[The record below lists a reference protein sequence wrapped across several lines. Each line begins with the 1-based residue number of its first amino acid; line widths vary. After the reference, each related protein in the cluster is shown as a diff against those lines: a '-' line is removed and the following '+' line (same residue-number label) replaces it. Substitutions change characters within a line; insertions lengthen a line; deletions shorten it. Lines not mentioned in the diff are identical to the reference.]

1 MCASNLTE
9 EEKSAQLR
17 SKSINAQL
25 RKDGKN
31 PSVKLLLLGTGE
43 MGHTEETGLARAS
56 FGLEICQEM
65 KAKLEN
71 LL

>member
-31 PSVKLLLLGTGE
+31 PSVKLLLLGTGG
-43 MGHTEETGLARAS
+43 MGLAEETDIVRAS
-56 FGLEICQEM
+56 L
-65 KAKLEN
+65 KLTSVKRA
-71 LL
+71 L